1 MQLVVKALMQNAI
14 LCSSTFNMLQTG
26 TLKGTDDGPTE
37 FWRTKDPARV
47 DKQRIT
53 LSRVGLTN
61 GENGFLIPNPAMKDA
76 ILCIGAL
83 MIKPEFSKPHFSV
96 IILG

>member
-1 MQLVVKALMQNAI
+1 
-14 LCSSTFNMLQTG
+14 MLQMG
-26 TLKGTDDGPTE
+26 TLKGTDDGHLDA
-37 FWRTKDPARV
+37 KDPARV

-53 LSRVGLTN
+53 LRWGGLTN
-61 GENGFLIPNPAMKDA
+61 GDNGFLIPNPAMKDA

-83 MIKPEFSKPHFSV
+83 MIKPEFSERRFSV

>member
-1 MQLVVKALMQNAI
+1 MQLVVKALMQNAVF
-14 LCSSTFNMLQTG
+14 CSSTFNMLQTG

-37 FWRTKDPARV
+37 FWRTKARV

-53 LSRVGLTN
+53 LSWVGLTN

-83 MIKPEFSKPHFSV
+83 MIKPEFSGRRFSV